1 MEEVSEKVTEFG
13 EERGLIQ
20 AMTKNYGWAVP
31 GGLKS
36 GKEHKLT

>member
-20 AMTKNYGWAVP
+20 AMTKNYG
-31 GGLKS
+31 
-36 GKEHKLT
+36 